1 MDKNEQQILDSWAV
15 NAKPWT
21 RVVRDQ
27 LLESRALVTDKA
39 IVEAVVELKPQTFLD
54 IGCGEGWLCREL
66 FRRGFDG
73 WGVDA
78 IAELVESAR
87 SLGDVRFVVS
97 SYSDLPLQ
105 KFGSINQFDCLI
117 CNFSL
122 LGERAASEIAQAGK
136 SLLADKGKIII
147 QTLHP
152 LMACGDSP
160 YCNGWRQTSWQGIG
174 LESFHPAPWY
184 FRTIE
189 SWICEFHLK
198 NYRLL
203 KLIEPCHP
211 KTKKPASILFIFEQE
226 YDSQKS

>member
-1 MDKNEQQILDSWAV
+1 MDKNEQQILDSWIL

-21 RVVRDQ
+21 RVVREQ
-27 LLESRALVTDKA
+27 LVESRALVTDKA
-39 IVEAVVELKPQTFLD
+39 IVEAVVELEPRTFLD

-66 FRRGFDG
+66 FHRGFDG

-87 SLGDVRFVVS
+87 SLGDVRFAVS

-122 LGERAASEIAQAGK
+122 LGERAVSEIVQAGN

-152 LMACGDSP
+152 LIACGDSP
-160 YCNGWRQTSWQGIG
+160 YSDGWRQTSWQGIG

-211 KTKKPASILFIFEQE
+211 KTKKPVSILFIFEQQ
-226 YDSQKS
+226 YSDRL

>member
-1 MDKNEQQILDSWAV
+1 MDNNEQQILHSWAM

-21 RVVRDQ
+21 RAVRHQ

-39 IVEAVVELKPQTFLD
+39 IVDAVVELQPRAFLD

-66 FRRGFDG
+66 FCRGCDG

-78 IAELVESAR
+78 IAELVESAQC
-87 SLGDVRFVVS
+87 LGDERFVVS

-105 KFGSINQFDCLI
+105 KFGIINEFDCFI

-122 LGERAASEIAQAGK
+122 LGERAISEIAQAGK
-136 SLLADKGKIII
+136 SLLADNGKIIV

-152 LMACGDSP
+152 LLACGDFP
-160 YCNGWRQTSWQGIG
+160 YTDGWQETSWQGIG
-174 LESFHPAPWY
+174 LEPFHPAPWY

-189 SWICEFHLK
+189 SWISEFHLE

-211 KTKKPASILFIFEQE
+211 KTKKPVSILFIFERQ
-226 YDSQKS
+226 

>member
-1 MDKNEQQILDSWAV
+1 MDKNEQRILHSWAV

-21 RVVRDQ
+21 RVIRDQ
-27 LLESRALVTDKA
+27 LLESRALVTDRA
-39 IVEAVVELKPQTFLD
+39 IVEAVVQLEPRTFLD

-66 FRRGFDG
+66 FCHGFNG
-73 WGVDA
+73 WGVDG

-87 SLGDVRFVVS
+87 CFGDVRFVVS
-97 SYSDLPLQ
+97 SYSDIPSQ
-105 KFGSINQFDCLI
+105 KFGSINKFDCFI

-122 LGERAASEIAQAGK
+122 VGERAIGEIAEAGK
-136 SLLADKGKIII
+136 SLLEDKGKIII

-160 YCNGWRQTSWQGIG
+160 YSDGWRESSWQGIQ
-174 LESFHPAPWY
+174 LEAFDPAPWY

-189 SWICEFHLK
+189 SWILEFHLR
-198 NYRLL
+198 NYQLV

-211 KTKKPASILFIFEQE
+211 KTKKPVSIVFIFEQN
-226 YDSQKS
+226 

>member
-1 MDKNEQQILDSWAV
+1 MDKNEQRILHSWAV

-21 RVVRDQ
+21 RVIHDQ
-27 LLESRALVTDKA
+27 LLESRALVTDRA
-39 IVEAVVELKPQTFLD
+39 IVEAVVQLEPRTFLD

-66 FRRGFDG
+66 FCCGFDG
-73 WGVDA
+73 WGVDG

-87 SLGDVRFVVS
+87 CFGDVRFVVS
-97 SYSDLPLQ
+97 SYSDIPSQ
-105 KFGSINQFDCLI
+105 KFGSINKFDCFI

-122 LGERAASEIAQAGK
+122 LGERAIGEIAEAGK
-136 SLLADKGKIII
+136 SLLEDKGKIII

-160 YCNGWRQTSWQGIG
+160 YSDGWRESSWQGIQ
-174 LESFHPAPWY
+174 LEAFDPAPWY

-189 SWICEFHLK
+189 SWILEFHLR
-198 NYRLL
+198 NYQLV

-211 KTKKPASILFIFEQE
+211 KTKKPVSIVFIFEQN
-226 YDSQKS
+226 

>member
-1 MDKNEQQILDSWAV
+1 MDINEQRILHSWAA

-21 RVVRDQ
+21 RVVRNQ
-27 LLESRALVTDKA
+27 LLESRALVTDRA
-39 IVEAVVELKPQTFLD
+39 IIEAVVELEPRTFLD

-66 FRRGFDG
+66 FCRGFDG
-73 WGVDA
+73 WGVDG
-78 IAELVESAR
+78 ITELIESAR
-87 SLGDVRFVVS
+87 CLGDIRFVVS

-105 KFGSINQFDCLI
+105 KFGSINQFDCFI

-122 LGERAASEIAQAGK
+122 LGECALGEIAQAGK
-136 SLLADKGKIII
+136 SLLANKGKIII

-152 LMACGDSP
+152 LIICDDSP
-160 YCNGWRQTSWQGIG
+160 YSDGWRETSWQGIG

-189 SWICEFHLK
+189 SWIREFHLK

-211 KTKKPASILFIFEQE
+211 KTKKPVSILFIFERL
-226 YDSQKS
+226 S